1 MARPARPSLGEF
13 IRRQRELHELS
24 MRQLS
29 DMVGISNP
37 YLSQI
42 EHGLR
47 DPSDRVLKAIARS
60 LKVPTDK
67 LYEQAG
73 RSADED
79 EPPVVKAIRADPKLS
94 ARQRDA
100 LLEVYRGFVA
110 R

>member
-1 MARPARPSLGEF
+1 MARPARPTLGEF
-13 IRRQRELHELS
+13 IRRQRELHEMS

-47 DPSDRVLKAIARS
+47 DPSDRVLKAIAKS
-60 LKVPTDK
+60 LKLPADQ
-67 LYEQAG
+67 LFEQAG
-73 RSADED
+73 RPDDED
-79 EPPVVKAIRADPKLS
+79 SDVVKAIREDPKLS

-100 LLEVYRGFVA
+100 LLEVYRGFVG
-110 R
+110 

>member
-1 MARPARPSLGEF
+1 MARPARPTLGEF

-47 DPSDRVLKAIARS
+47 EPSDRVLKAIANS
-60 LKVPTDK
+60 LKLPVDE
-67 LYEQAG
+67 LFEQAG
-73 RSADED
+73 RSEDED
-79 EPPVVKAIRADPKLS
+79 SAVVKAIREDPKLS

-100 LLEVYRGFVA
+100 LLEVYRGFVDH
-110 R
+110 